1 MKKYIIFISVFLCAA
16 SLNADDKNA
25 FNSELK
31 RRLSLELSNLQT
43 SMMDAKNEIAQLRRD
58 KAHID
63 ADLKNMESWGKVQEQ
78 EKNDYYEQI
87 IEANQKTSDVQAQ
100 VDTEIEKSKATL
112 LKYRRVKS
120 ILGYIFG
127 LVLSYLY
134 IRLGAQ
140 ALSTIASTLVGPW
153 AFALRFAGPVLAF
166 GAGYLAV
173 NLVF

>member
-16 SLNADDKNA
+16 SLNAEDKNA

-63 ADLKNMESWGKVQEQ
+63 AELQEQ
-78 EKNDYYEQI
+78 EKNNYYEQI

>member
-1 MKKYIIFISVFLCAA
+1 MKKYIVFISVFLCAA
-16 SLNADDKNA
+16 SVQAEDKNS

-31 RRLSLELSNLQT
+31 RRLSIELSNLQT

-63 ADLKNMESWGKVQEQ
+63 ADLKNMENWGKVQEQ

-87 IEANQKTSDVQAQ
+87 IEANQKTADVQAQ
-100 VDTEIEKSKATL
+100 VDAEVEKSKTTL

-134 IRLGAQ
+134 ICLGSQ
-140 ALSTIASTLVGPW
+140 AIVTLASTLAGPW
-153 AFALRFAGPVLAF
+153 AIVLRFGGPVIAF
-166 GAGYLAV
+166 GAGYLAI
-173 NLVF
+173 NLIF